1 MVCPAC
7 GEPTIVCTVPE
18 EFREYAPGEA
28 ATVTVCTTCLTIEQ
42 TATSEPPA
50 DGADFGRVSD
60 AFPTDPDAAVPLALA
75 IDLCSS
81 LATNRAAI
89 EALLE
94 AVERAGTDPLLVI
107 DRLERDPDLE
117 PAVDLGR
124 RRHQLEQL
132 LY

>member
-7 GEPTIVCTVPE
+7 SDPTIVFAVPE
-18 EFREYAPGEA
+18 AFREHAPGEA
-28 ATVTVCTTCLTIEQ
+28 AAVTVCTTCLTIEQ

-50 DGADFGRVSD
+50 DGADFGLISD

-81 LATNRAAI
+81 LATNRTAI
-89 EALLE
+89 ETLLE